1 MEVFDLGYP
10 GLSLRIG
17 HGGAK
22 TFQQFY
28 RVGGKLKRETLGRW
42 PAINLAAA
50 RDAWRRTREAVARG
64 DAPSGHGKG
73 QLFEHV
79 VEEWLRRDQADSRKS
94 SQYQLHRLVEADLLP
109 AWRGRHVTTI
119 TKRDVHTLLDG
130 IVDRGAPTMA
140 KKTEA
145 YVKRFFKWCH
155 QRDLIVANPLEAMEA
170 LPKAKSRER
179 VLSDD
184 ELAKVWHAADEGPH
198 RMAVRLLVLTGA
210 RREEV
215 SQLKWCEIDGDNIVL
230 AGERTKNGEPRIISL
245 SSLAKALLDVT
256 PHIDG
261 SAYVFTLN
269 GAKPIGSWGRAKR
282 SLDDAAGVTGW
293 RIHDL
298 RRTVATG
305 MQKLGVNLQTVE
317 AVLGHT
323 AGSRA
328 GIVRVYQVHDF
339 AAEKRAA
346 LEAWAAHVTAL
357 IEGRASGIVGP
368 MRGAR

>member
-10 GLSLRIG
+10 GLSVRIG
-17 HGGAK
+17 YGGAK
-22 TFQQFY
+22 TFQHFY

-42 PAINLAAA
+42 PAITLAAA
-50 RDAWRRTREAVARG
+50 RDTWRRTREAVARG
-64 DAPSGHGKG
+64 EAPSANGKG

-109 AWRGRHVTTI
+109 AWRGRRVGSI

-155 QRDLIVANPLEAMEA
+155 QRDLIAANPLEAMEA

-179 VLSDD
+179 VLTDD

-210 RREEV
+210 RREEI
-215 SQLKWCEIDGDNIVL
+215 SQLKWGEIDGDSIVL
-230 AGERTKNGEPRIISL
+230 AGERTKNGEPRIIPL
-245 SSLAKALLDVT
+245 SAPATALLAAM
-256 PHIDG
+256 PRIG
-261 SAYVFTLN
+261 GYVFTLN
-269 GAKPIGSWGRAKR
+269 GDKPIGSWGRAKHA
-282 SLDDAAGVTGW
+282 LDEASGVIGW
-293 RIHDL
+293 RVHDL

-305 MQKLGVNLQTVE
+305 MQKLGVTLQTVE

-323 AGSRA
+323 SGSRD
-328 GIVRVYQVHDF
+328 GIVGVYQRHDY

-346 LEAWAAHVTAL
+346 LDAWGQHV
-357 IEGRASGIVGP
+357 
-368 MRGAR
+368 ARLVR